1 MASETPQ
8 PSSRSQRTQPL
19 PASSSSK
26 LARAGETIPGVG
38 QFEYQAT
45 GERTPGGR
53 GVLRPALRVVLLDR
67 EGAQATGALA
77 LVDTGADY
85 TTLSDEWAELLG
97 IDLEKDCTPM
107 EVSIV
112 DERTSTRYCYT
123 GGLEIE
129 LVGEKLFLPTVMFC
143 KGLPIAV
150 LGRRDFFYRYL
161 VLIDHRQKRFFLER
175 MADPEEDDD
184 DDPDLSVALVA

>member
-1 MASETPQ
+1 MTP
-8 PSSRSQRTQPL
+8 
-19 PASSSSK
+19 
-26 LARAGETIPGVG
+26 GIG
-38 QFEYQAT
+38 QFKYQAT
-45 GERTPGGR
+45 GELTPGGR
-53 GVLRPALRVVLLDR
+53 GVLRPALRVALLDR
-67 EGAQATGALA
+67 EGSHVTGALA

-97 IDLEKDCTPM
+97 IDIEKDCQPM

-112 DERTSTRYCYT
+112 DKRTSIRYCYT
-123 GGLEIE
+123 EGLTIE
-129 LVGEKLFLPTVMFC
+129 VVGEKLFLPTVMFC
-143 KGLPIAV
+143 REPPIAV

-184 DDPDLSVALVA
+184 PDLDIALVA